1 MLRLS
6 TPLSNVLTMS
16 SREISELTGKRHDNV
31 TSDIKKMLAELGED
45 VLKFEVIYLDSM
57 NRQQTEYKLNREL
70 TDTLLTGYSAV
81 MRRKVIARWYVL
93 ENREKE
99 VNEGFDRADAE
110 SGNKE
115 VAKLAIANAAAKLAN
130 TLADSMNLHGSAK
143 LGMLTKAL
151 GMTAP
156 EYVRLLPNYAVD
168 ASEPESVTSDAS
180 ESLTALLGHHKA
192 TITTREANKKLK
204 VLGLLE
210 DAVRISS
217 KGLEKTY
224 TRITEK
230 GLKYGVNV
238 THPNNQ
244 TKSQPLWYIHKFP
257 ELLNLIVN

>member
-1 MLRLS
+1 MLTLS

-16 SREISELTGKRHDNV
+16 SREIAELTKKAHPKVTADIEAMLSELGIDA
-31 TSDIKKMLAELGED
+31 AENRR
-45 VLKFEVIYLDSM
+45 IYLDSM
-57 NRQQTEYKLNREL
+57 NRPQTEYHLDREL

-81 MRRKVIARWYVL
+81 IRRKVIVRWHEL

-115 VAKLAIANAAAKLAN
+115 VTKLAIANAAAKLAN

-151 GMTAP
+151 VMTAP
-156 EYVRLLPNYAVD
+156 EYVKLLPNYAVD